1 MFEVSVRFLLT
12 NLPPT
17 ATSRELTT
25 AGRQLKCGD
34 SRATSGRTVTSGS
47 RLQEDGVYLQK
58 IAVRGFRAAA
68 DEEIVCEFP
77 GRFSLLAGANNAG
90 KSTVADALYLA
101 HPRTF
106 PHVPRPTVATL
117 SATLPREID
126 VTYAFSADT
135 DEGPV
140 GQRLQRAAMP
150 APAWTREL
158 ERNLGRVRART
169 VGGEPEEFES
179 LRLIYLPA
187 YRNPL
192 DELARREA
200 QVLIE
205 LFRAEQ
211 QARNG
216 HRNLVDL
223 RARAQRLLEALT
235 RTGLIEAVEQRVRG
249 HLTALSSGVS
259 HQFAFIGGQ
268 VVDDAY
274 LARVLEVLLGTVDD
288 RVFAQRLEVS
298 GLGYVNLLHIAITL
312 AAIPDLTT
320 PRSDTPGSGGS
331 EPAEELSEDERQT
344 QREAEAESQQDTF
357 FPDLFHVTVVIE
369 EPEAH
374 LHPQLQHGLTRYLR
388 QITATRPELQTI
400 VTSHAGDVISACRPE
415 ELVVLR
421 RQQNGRRASRV
432 LATMPIHDKKRT
444 LRMARLHLDTT
455 RSAALFAERM
465 IITEGVTE
473 AAILRQFGRAWAGA
487 DDLKRRFVEAL
498 TVTVMGSR
506 PGRWPVDLLASP
518 GHEIARRIAV
528 FTDTDTRPPDV
539 FAETSWLAKADHD
552 IVRGFY
558 NQPTLEP
565 AFTVDNEAAV
575 HAALVEAGIAVPD
588 PLTPSAVDTLFAA
601 TAKKRKAE
609 FALAFADELLR
620 RLEAGEPIV
629 VPSHVT
635 AMFDFLYPIE
645 GEDAA
650 PPTADS

>member
-1 MFEVSVRFLLT
+1 M
-12 NLPPT
+12 
-17 ATSRELTT
+17 
-25 AGRQLKCGD
+25 
-34 SRATSGRTVTSGS
+34 
-47 RLQEDGVYLQK
+47 YLQRV
-58 IAVRGFRAAA
+58 AVRGFRAAA
-68 DEEIVCEFP
+68 KDEIICEFP

-117 SATLPREID
+117 SATLPREVD
-126 VTYAFSADT
+126 VTYAFNAGA

-140 GQRLQRAAMP
+140 GQRLQNIAMP

-158 ERNLGRVRART
+158 ERNLGRVRARA

-274 LARVLEVLLGTVDD
+274 LARVLEVLLGAIDD
-288 RVFAQRLEVS
+288 RAFAQRLEVS

-320 PRSDTPGSGGS
+320 PRSDAPESDAG
-331 EPAEELSEDERQT
+331 EPAEEPGENERQV
-344 QREAEAESQQDTF
+344 QRDAEAESQQDAF

-388 QITATRPELQTI
+388 QITAARPELQTI
-400 VTSHAGDVISACRPE
+400 VTSHAGEVISACRPE

-421 RQQNGRRASRV
+421 RQQDGRRVSRV
-432 LATMPIHDKKRT
+432 LATMPIHDRKRT

-465 IITEGVTE
+465 IVTEGVTE
-473 AAILRQFGRAWAGA
+473 GAILRQFGRAWAGA

-498 TVTVMGSR
+498 TITVMGSR

-539 FAETSWLAKADHD
+539 FSETSWLANADRD
-552 IVRGFY
+552 VVRGFY
-558 NQPTLEP
+558 NHPTLEP
-565 AFTVDNEAAV
+565 AFTAGNEVAV
-575 HAALVEAGIAVPD
+575 HVALIEAGISVPD
-588 PLTPSAVDTLFAA
+588 PLTPQAVDTLFAT

-609 FALAFADELLR
+609 FALALADELLH
-620 RLEAGEPIV
+620 RLESGEPIV
-629 VPSHVT
+629 VPLHVA
-635 AMFDFLYPIE
+635 AMFDFLYPDE
-645 GEDAA
+645 SEDAA
-650 PPTADS
+650 PPAADR

>member
-1 MFEVSVRFLLT
+1 M
-12 NLPPT
+12 
-17 ATSRELTT
+17 
-25 AGRQLKCGD
+25 
-34 SRATSGRTVTSGS
+34 
-47 RLQEDGVYLQK
+47 YLQK
-58 IAVRGFRAAA
+58 VAVRGFRAAA
-68 DEEIVCEFP
+68 GEEIVCEFP

-90 KSTVADALYLA
+90 KSTVADSLYLA

-117 SATLPREID
+117 GAALPREID

-140 GQRLQRAAMP
+140 GQRLQRTAMP
-150 APAWTREL
+150 APVWTREL

-169 VGGEPEEFES
+169 VGAEPEEYES

-288 RVFAQRLEVS
+288 RAFAQRLEVS

-320 PRSDTPGSGGS
+320 PRSETPGSDDG

-344 QREAEAESQQDTF
+344 VRSK
-357 FPDLFHVTVVIE
+357 P
-369 EPEAH
+369 
-374 LHPQLQHGLTRYLR
+374 
-388 QITATRPELQTI
+388 ATTI
-400 VTSHAGDVISACRPE
+400 VLA
-415 ELVVLR
+415 VVLGLWHALLAGLGIR
-421 RQQNGRRASRV
+421 AAHEEVVLLNRQHALVRAN
-432 LATMPIHDKKRT
+432 LAVC
-444 LRMARLHLDTT
+444 
-455 RSAALFAERM
+455 AEL
-465 IITEGVTE
+465 I
-473 AAILRQFGRAWAGA
+473 
-487 DDLKRRFVEAL
+487 EAL
-498 TVTVMGSR
+498 RT
-506 PGRWPVDLLASP
+506 
-518 GHEIARRIAV
+518 
-528 FTDTDTRPPDV
+528 
-539 FAETSWLAKADHD
+539 
-552 IVRGFY
+552 
-558 NQPTLEP
+558 
-565 AFTVDNEAAV
+565 
-575 HAALVEAGIAVPD
+575 
-588 PLTPSAVDTLFAA
+588 
-601 TAKKRKAE
+601 
-609 FALAFADELLR
+609 
-620 RLEAGEPIV
+620 
-629 VPSHVT
+629 
-635 AMFDFLYPIE
+635 
-645 GEDAA
+645 
-650 PPTADS
+650 